1 MFLEITN
8 ATIGYKTPLIKEV
21 NTSLDL
27 GEICLL
33 IGNNGVG
40 KTTLIKSILNQNSLL
55 NGQIFIK
62 SNNIKESSNQEIAES
77 VAVVFSKSDIPQNY
91 TLRDLVSFGKYI
103 HYPYYFELSSAD
115 KEEIEEIIESLHLS
129 QYADFALHQLSDGNL
144 QKAFIGRALA
154 QNSPFIILDEP
165 TTHLDEEN
173 KIIILKLLRN
183 LAKAKNKLILFSS
196 HDWRLAKE
204 FADKIWLLHDQKIEA
219 GIVEEILLK
228 HDELLNPGL
237 FDFTENFVPPKI
249 IAPDLHKE
257 MLYSFLQKNFPK
269 NLSELIFTF
278 QAGVWVI
285 SADEIQTNCT
295 SFTEIAQFLAK
306 HY

>member
-269 NLSELIFTF
+269 KPFRTDFYVSSWCLGNFRR
-278 QAGVWVI
+278 
-285 SADEIQTNCT
+285 
-295 SFTEIAQFLAK
+295 
-306 HY
+306 